1 MALRG
6 LNRALT
12 AGERALLEQVFGG
25 ALEMDAVR
33 VCAGR
38 FLPFQA
44 AWVAMS
50 PNGNMYFPP
59 ASLYCDDFSATVLR
73 RRALFVHEAVHVW
86 QRQLGYPVLLC
97 GVCLALQGGYWRSR
111 AYRYRDL
118 LGRGVRFSQLNMEQQ
133 AAAVE
138 DYFYAL
144 WCGGGA
150 DRDLCD
156 LLRPF
161 LDNPF
166 DVKLL
171 PESMWLGF
179 SGSLKDGS

>member
-6 LNRALT
+6 LNRGLT
-12 AGERALLEQVFGG
+12 DGERALLAQVFGG
-25 ALEMDAVR
+25 ALDLETVR
-33 VCAGR
+33 VCARR
-38 FLPFQA
+38 FLPFQSA
-44 AWVAMS
+44 RVAMA
-50 PNGNMYFPP
+50 PDGCMYFPP
-59 ASLYCDDFSATVLR
+59 PFLYCHDFSCEPLP

-86 QRQLGYPVLLC
+86 QRQLGYPVLLG
-97 GVCLALQGGYWRSR
+97 GVCLALQGGYWRNR
-111 AYRYRDL
+111 AYRYRHL
-118 LGRGVRFSQLNMEQQ
+118 LDTGVRFSQLNMEQQ

-179 SGSLKDGS
+179 SGSLKG